1 MVVAFRRSLVWGL
14 CYLFVPFASLVFFF
28 VAWADLRRAF
38 LLHLAGLVVLAG
50 GIFLAMPKALDLKN
64 GIAAGFEHASI
75 AASTDRG
82 DALQKGF
89 AELTAR
95 EQTLR
100 ARKAALDPQ
109 DIAAASA
116 LKDEILRYN
125 ADLKAATDE
134 QAALA
139 TRGSSVVGYNPPPK

>member
-1 MVVAFRRSLVWGL
+1 
-14 CYLFVPFASLVFFF
+14 
-28 VAWADLRRAF
+28 
-38 LLHLAGLVVLAG
+38 
-50 GIFLAMPKALDLKN
+50 MPTVKVSDPN
-64 GIAAGFEHASI
+64 E
-75 AASTDRG
+75 
-82 DALQKGF
+82 ALQKRL

-116 LKDEILRYN
+116 LKDEILLYN

-134 QAALA
+134 KAALA
-139 TRGSSVVGYNPPPK
+139 QRGGSVVSYNSPPK